1 MMMMYLHNIRPL
13 HNPTLSAGLINL
25 SSPVYIYTVTIL
37 GAHIKH
43 GRGIKKNK
51 KSSCTSAWELKHQ
64 TFNGYKCC
72 FRIFFLSP
80 WLLMRSART
89 VKTCL

>member
-25 SSPVYIYTVTIL
+25 SSPVYIYCYNTGCSYQTWERY
-37 GAHIKH
+37 KE
-43 GRGIKKNK
+43 KQKD
-51 KSSCTSAWELKHQ
+51 SCTSAWELKHQ

-72 FRIFFLSP
+72 FRIFFFKSLALDEVSEN
-80 WLLMRSART
+80 
-89 VKTCL
+89 C